1 MFFKKTDQEC
11 MQKIFTEFSTNAI
24 LKIGD
29 ETLLEDYKEAK
40 QPDLYTFIR
49 TTNSKAEIVVD
60 SIPYIIEPNSILALT
75 TVQYF
80 QFISGKNSV
89 VYQFNREFYCIK
101 DHDQEVSCAGLLFFG
116 NMHIPIIE
124 LEEKEQKKLNSLNE
138 VFIEELETKDTIQA
152 EMLRM
157 LMARFIII
165 STRLLKAKEGF
176 VERFKDTKIDLLRE
190 FNMLVE
196 THFKTEHSVSFYAN
210 QLFKSPKTLSNTFA
224 KLNKSP
230 LQIIHERVLLEAK
243 RLLIYTDKTTK
254 EIAYEVGFEDAS
266 HLSRLFKKYTQL
278 SPSDFKKQLKK
289 LFREKLTSH

>member
-1 MFFKKTDQEC
+1 
-11 MQKIFTEFSTNAI
+11 MQKTFKEFSTNAI

-29 ETLLEDYKEAK
+29 ETLLESYKTSK

-49 TTNSKAEIVVD
+49 TANTKAEIIVD
-60 SIPYIIEPNSILALT
+60 SIPYTIESHSVLALT

-80 QFISGKNSV
+80 QYISGEKLV

-116 NMHIPIIE
+116 NVHIPIIK
-124 LEEKEQKKLNSLNE
+124 LESKENGKLNILHE
-138 VFIEELETKDTIQA
+138 VFLDELETKDTIQA

-165 STRLLKAKEGF
+165 STRLLKSKEGF
-176 VERFKDTKIDLLRE
+176 VETTKNTKIDLLRD

-196 THFKTEHSVSFYAN
+196 SHFKTEHSVSFYADK
-210 QLFKSPKTLSNTFA
+210 LFKSPKTLSNTFA
-224 KLNKSP
+224 KLKTSP
-230 LQIIHERVLLEAK
+230 LQIIHERVVLEAK
-243 RLLIYTDKTTK
+243 RLLIYTDKTAK

-266 HLSRLFKKYTQL
+266 HLSRLFKKHTTL
-278 SPSDFKKQLKK
+278 SPTDFKNQLKK
-289 LFREKLTSH
+289 VS

>member
-1 MFFKKTDQEC
+1 
-11 MQKIFTEFSTNAI
+11 MQKTFKEFSTNAI

-29 ETLLEDYKEAK
+29 EELLEPNKTAK

-49 TTNSKAEIVVD
+49 TANFKAEIIVD

-80 QFISGKNSV
+80 QFISGKDLV

-116 NMHIPIIE
+116 NVHIPIIE
-124 LEEKEQKKLNSLNE
+124 LDEKEYRKLNILHE
-138 VFIEELETKDTIQA
+138 VFLDELETKDTIQA

-157 LMARFIII
+157 LMSRFIII
-165 STRLLKAKEGF
+165 STRLLKSKEGF
-176 VERFKDTKIDLLRE
+176 IETANNAKLDLLRE

-196 THFKTEHSVSFYAN
+196 SYFKTEHSVSFYADK
-210 QLFKSPKTLSNTFA
+210 LFKSPKTLSNTFA
-224 KLNKSP
+224 KLNTSP
-230 LQIIHERVLLEAK
+230 LQIIHERIVLEAK
-243 RLLIYTDKTTK
+243 RLLIYTNKTAK
-254 EIAYEVGFEDAS
+254 EIAYEIGFEDAS
-266 HLSRLFKKYTQL
+266 HLSRLFRKQTTL

-289 LFREKLTSH
+289 AS

>member
-1 MFFKKTDQEC
+1 
-11 MQKIFTEFSTNAI
+11 MQKTFTEFSTNAI

-29 ETLLEDYKEAK
+29 ETILEAYKETK
-40 QPDLYTFIR
+40 QPELYTFIR
-49 TTNSKAEIVVD
+49 TNDFTAEIVVD
-60 SIPYIIEPNSILALT
+60 SIPYTIQPNSILTLT

-80 QFISGKNSV
+80 QYVSGKNLV

-116 NMHIPIIE
+116 NVHIPIIQ
-124 LEEKEQKKLNSLNE
+124 LEAREQQKLNSLNE
-138 VFIEELETKDTIQA
+138 IFKEELETKDTIQA

-165 STRLLKAKEGF
+165 STRLLKAQEGF
-176 VERFKDTKIDLLRE
+176 VESFKDTKIDLLRE

-196 THFKTEHSVSFYAN
+196 SHFKKEHSVSFYADK
-210 QLFKSPKTLSNTFA
+210 LFKSPKTLSNTFA
-224 KLNKSP
+224 KLKKSP
-230 LQIIHERVLLEAK
+230 LQIIHERILLEAK
-243 RLLIYTDKTTK
+243 RLLIYTDKTAK

-266 HLSRLFKKYTQL
+266 HLSRLFKKHTQL

-289 LFREKLTSH
+289 VV

>member
-1 MFFKKTDQEC
+1 
-11 MQKIFTEFSTNAI
+11 MQKTFTEFSTNAI
-24 LKIGD
+24 LKIGN
-29 ETLLEDYKEAK
+29 ETLLEAYKETK

-60 SIPYIIEPNSILALT
+60 SIPYTIAPNSILALT

-80 QFISGKNSV
+80 QFISGKNLV

-116 NMHIPIIE
+116 NTHIPIIE

-176 VERFKDTKIDLLRE
+176 VESFKDTKIDLLRE

-196 THFKTEHSVSFYAN
+196 THFKTEHSVSFYADK
-210 QLFKSPKTLSNTFA
+210 LFKSPKTLSNTFA

-243 RLLIYTDKTTK
+243 RLLIYTDKTAK

-266 HLSRLFKKYTQL
+266 HLSRLFKKHTQL

-289 LFREKLTSH
+289 VV